1 MSGARIARPHGLRA
15 TALAALLVAAV
26 LPASA
31 PAAEEAGAIPPS
43 GSAGARLFQS
53 WEIAGSGGVLLPI
66 GDLADILDPAP
77 LAGFR
82 AVTSYYGSWRAF
94 GTFSAARLDG
104 PRSPAAVGLASLAAG
119 LEWRPRSAWA
129 PAAGG
134 GLGLH
139 YVRALES
146 LPRETYY
153 FLSDGETEFGLRS
166 HLRWGFSMSSS
177 LALEAGASWDLLFT
191 GPDYSNLAAFQVGI
205 AWTP

>member
-1 MSGARIARPHGLRA
+1 MSGARIPVRPGLRA
-15 TALAALLVAAV
+15 AALAAILIAAFPPGPAAAAGETGA
-26 LPASA
+26 LPPSA
-31 PAAEEAGAIPPS
+31 P
-43 GSAGARLFQS
+43 AGARLFQS
-53 WEIAGSGGVLLPI
+53 WEFAGSGGVLLPL
-66 GDLADILDPAP
+66 GGLADVLDPAP

-119 LEWRPRSAWA
+119 LEWRPSSAWA

-146 LPRETYY
+146 IPGETYY
-153 FLSDGETEFGLRS
+153 FLSDGETEFGLRG
-166 HLRWGFSMSSS
+166 HLRWGLAMSSS

-191 GPDYSNLAAFQVGI
+191 GPEYSHLAAFLVGI

>member
-1 MSGARIARPHGLRA
+1 MKRPRPARPAGLRA
-15 TALAALLVAAV
+15 PALAALLIAAL
-26 LPASA
+26 LP
-31 PAAEEAGAIPPS
+31 
-43 GSAGARLFQS
+43 GSATPARLFEW
-53 WEIAGSGGVLLPI
+53 WEFAGGGGVLLPL
-66 GDLADILDPAP
+66 GDLAEVLDPAP

-82 AVTSYYGSWRAF
+82 AATSYYGSWRAF
-94 GTFSAARLDG
+94 GTLSAARLDG
-104 PRSPAAVGLASLAAG
+104 ARSPAAVGLASAAAG
-119 LEWRPRSAWA
+119 LEWRPPVPWA

-146 LPRETYY
+146 IPGETYY

-166 HLRWGFSMSSS
+166 HLRWGFAMSAS

-191 GPDYSNLAAFQVGI
+191 GPEYSHLASFQAGI